1 MKIFLVFALVLLCGL
16 AHGKSVA
23 DSSSKDENNNLEDQN
38 CPNGC
43 DDYQTITGTSKI
55 KFGITIMIIGILLL
69 ILVSL
74 GCPMANNYTMPKLQY
89 VPDPENPEDCTPN
102 TIQKV

>member
-55 KFGITIMIIGILLL
+55 KFGITIITSYFGLTWLSNGKQL
-69 ILVSL
+69 HN
-74 GCPMANNYTMPKLQY
+74 A
-89 VPDPENPEDCTPN
+89 
-102 TIQKV
+102 